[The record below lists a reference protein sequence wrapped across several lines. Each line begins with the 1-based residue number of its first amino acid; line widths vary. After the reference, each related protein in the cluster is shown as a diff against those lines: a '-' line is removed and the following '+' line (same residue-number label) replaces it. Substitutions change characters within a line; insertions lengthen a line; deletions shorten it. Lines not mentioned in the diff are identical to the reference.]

1 VTPRGTAYG
10 VRPNPS
16 RRSLTC
22 PTRWSADVQGRN
34 LALFGMMGAGK
45 STVGAEVARRLGRRF
60 ADTDAEIERWSGR
73 TIPELFAAHGEAG
86 FRKLERQVVI
96 ELSRFHDLV
105 LGLGGGTVLDDDNV
119 ADLLLTG
126 VLVELR
132 ATPEVLLDRLR
143 GTGAGRPLLAGDD
156 LDSRVRDTFAQ
167 REQRYTAVADVQI
180 DAGRDLETVVSAVVD
195 WAREAGDVLT
205 PSEHEQVMP

>member
-1 VTPRGTAYG
+1 M
-10 VRPNPS
+10 
-16 RRSLTC
+16 
-22 PTRWSADVQGRN
+22 QGRN

-45 STVGAEVARRLGRRF
+45 TTVGAEVARRLGRRF

-73 TIPELFAAHGEAG
+73 TIPELFAAHGEVG
-86 FRKLERQVVI
+86 FRQLERRVII

-119 ADLLLTG
+119 ADLLLGG

-132 ATPEVLLDRLR
+132 ATPEVLLQRLR
-143 GTGAGRPLLAGDD
+143 GEADRRPLLAGDD
-156 LDSRVRDTFAQ
+156 LEARLRDTYAQ
-167 REQRYTAVADVQI
+167 RRDRYAEVADVTI
-180 DAGRDLETVVSAVVD
+180 DADADLEAVVTAVLD
-195 WAREAGDVLT
+195 WSREAGDVLT

>member
-1 VTPRGTAYG
+1 M
-10 VRPNPS
+10 
-16 RRSLTC
+16 
-22 PTRWSADVQGRN
+22 QGRN

-73 TIPELFAAHGEAG
+73 SIPELFAAHGEAG
-86 FRKLERQVVI
+86 FRQLERKVI
-96 ELSRFHDLV
+96 VELSRFHDLV

-119 ADLLLTG
+119 TDLLLTG

-132 ATPEVLLDRLR
+132 ATPEVLLRRLQDQ
-143 GTGAGRPLLAGDD
+143 ADGRPLLAGGD
-156 LDSRVRDTFAQ
+156 LEDRLRTTYAQ
-167 REQRYTAVADVQI
+167 RSDRYASVADVHV
-180 DAGRDLETVVSAVVD
+180 DADGEVEAVVTAVVD

>member
-1 VTPRGTAYG
+1 MCASSTL
-10 VRPNPS
+10 
-16 RRSLTC
+16 RSLTC
-22 PTRWSADVQGRN
+22 RTRWSADVQGRN

-45 STVGAEVARRLGRRF
+45 TTVGREVARRLGRPF

-73 TIPELFAAHGEAG
+73 SIPELFAAHGEDG
-86 FRKLERQVVI
+86 FRQLERRVII
-96 ELSRFHDLV
+96 ELSRHHDLV

-119 ADLLLTG
+119 ADLLLSG

-132 ATPEVLLDRLR
+132 ATPDVLIDRLE
-143 GTGAGRPLLAGDD
+143 GEADGRPLLAGDD
-156 LDSRVRDTFAQ
+156 LARRVRDTYAQ
-167 REQRYTAVADVQI
+167 RRDRYAEVADVQV
-180 DAGRDLETVVSAVVD
+180 DADREVEAVVTAVLD